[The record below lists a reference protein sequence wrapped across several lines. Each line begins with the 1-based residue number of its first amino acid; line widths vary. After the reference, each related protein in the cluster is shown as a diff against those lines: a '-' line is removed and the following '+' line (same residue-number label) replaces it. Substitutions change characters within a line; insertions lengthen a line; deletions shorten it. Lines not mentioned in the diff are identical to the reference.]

1 MEAKMKK
8 KLTTSVILMGF
19 LSACATQPSEI
30 IATPTPTSNYSG
42 LSCNALRAEQNRI
55 VQNVNTLTGAQKTRA
70 DNDAAAMGVGMILF
84 WPALFFLKGDTNAP
98 QLAAAKGQYDAIQ
111 SVSLQKGC

>member
-1 MEAKMKK
+1 MKK
-8 KLTTSVILMGF
+8 LLTSVILLSF
-19 LSACATQPSEI
+19 LTACASQPEAI
-30 IATPTPTSNYSG
+30 VATPTPTSTYSG

-55 VQNVNTLTGAQKTRA
+55 VQNVNTLTGAQKKQA
-70 DNDAAAMGVGMILF
+70 DNDAVAMGVGMILF
-84 WPALFFLKGDTNAP
+84 WPALFFLKGDANAP